1 PPVEDANAIR
11 DLDRANGLPID
22 RLPVGIKLVRYV
34 HPKSDPRAVA
44 VYVPP
49 RIANQEI
56 GEHAFIAVM
65 ITRLRLYIRPRT
77 PGCWL
82 GGPHHHQTFD
92 NGLCLEPPLCCRYPH
107 CVHEEVGNDRL
118 VRGKGEHFFR
128 HSYALWIGELRNAR

>member
-1 PPVEDANAIR
+1 LLVRVFIALFSSSHDAPATAIYTLSLH
-11 DLDRANGLPID
+11 DALPI
-22 RLPVGIKLVRYV
+22 
-34 HPKSDPRAVA
+34 SRAVA

-128 HSYALWIGELRNAR
+128 HNNDLWVGEVRNAR